1 MLKEWQQYL
10 QFPLAGKIS
19 IENLS
24 TFPRRYQ
31 NTQQM
36 GGVDLINQRA
46 AAHHLD
52 RKSAIRFYVLMFLD
66 SMDIACANSFIFY
79 NMTHL
84 NDFTRLDFRTIVST
98 YLIGRYTSSSR
109 LAPDGRKSSKRK
121 YQYWFEQVNLLPHL
135 SEFQNILSDV
145 NIVTKKALT

>member
-1 MLKEWQQYL
+1 
-10 QFPLAGKIS
+10 
-19 IENLS
+19 
-24 TFPRRYQ
+24 
-31 NTQQM
+31 M

-52 RKSAIRFYVLMFLD
+52 RKSTIRFYVLMFLD

-84 NDFTRLDFRTIVST
+84 NDFTRLDFRTIALT

-109 LAPDGRKSSKRK
+109 LASDGRTSSKRK
-121 YQYWFEQVNLLPHL
+121 HQYWFEQVNLPPHL
-135 SEFQNILSDV
+135 SEFQNILSRYEYCYKEGIDLKTYV
-145 NIVTKKALT
+145 KCTEYGNF

>member
-1 MLKEWQQYL
+1 
-10 QFPLAGKIS
+10 
-19 IENLS
+19 
-24 TFPRRYQ
+24 
-31 NTQQM
+31 M
-36 GGVDLINQRA
+36 GGVDLIIQRA
-46 AAHHLD
+46 SAHHLD
-52 RKSAIRFYVLMFLD
+52 RKSTIRFYVLMFLY

-109 LAPDGRKSSKRK
+109 LAPDGRTSSKRK
-121 YQYWFEQVNLLPHL
+121 HQYWFEQVNLLPHL
-135 SEFQNILSDV
+135 SEYQNILSDV